1 MYIRINCLGVE
12 SLISHKMLI
21 NLQMQTPYPLVWS
34 PHIHLTAWSKSSI
47 PVLYTGIKEI
57 FQFKSSI
64 PVLYTGL
71 KKYSGFIYRFK
82 SSTPI
87 DLRCNPWLCIV
98 VVWRLPKAPSIC
110 LSTWPRRSAS
120 FVIQPR
126 GCKEGWLAPYIF
138 HLYPLLLC
146 IMRVQQRFFN

>member
-87 DLRCNPWLCIV
+87 DLRCNPLLYSC
-98 VVWRLPKAPSIC
+98 RMAAAEGAFNMLFA
-110 LSTWPRRSAS
+110 TWPRWSAS

-126 GCKEGWLAPYIF
+126 GCKKGWLAPISFIF
-138 HLYPLLLC
+138 ILHYYA
-146 IMRVQQRFFN
+146 

>member
-12 SLISHKMLI
+12 SLISHK
-21 NLQMQTPYPLVWS
+21 NVKQMQTPYPLVWS

-87 DLRCNPWLCIV
+87 DLRRNPWLYSC
-98 VVWRLPKAPSIC
+98 RMAAAEGAFNMLFA
-110 LSTWPRRSAS
+110 TWPRWSAS